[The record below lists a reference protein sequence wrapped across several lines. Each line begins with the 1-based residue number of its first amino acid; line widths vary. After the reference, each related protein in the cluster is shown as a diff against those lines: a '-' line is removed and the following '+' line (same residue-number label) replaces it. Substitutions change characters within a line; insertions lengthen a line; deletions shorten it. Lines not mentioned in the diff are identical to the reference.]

1 MTEKFELIKGNY
13 TPSEAADVLLSLL
26 NDKIKFH
33 SLKMMNLK
41 DEDIDVSASEKR
53 YEELKSFKRVVE
65 KMVMAAHHNY
75 MNVKINGTIE
85 LELVDL
91 KPEGKEIDLPEKTIS
106 KI

>member
-1 MTEKFELIKGNY
+1 MKEKFELIQGNY

-41 DEDIDVSASEKR
+41 GEDIDVSASEKR
-53 YEELKSFKRVVE
+53 LEELKSFKRKVE

-75 MNVKINGTIE
+75 MNVKINGKIE

-91 KPEGKEIDLPEKTIS
+91 KPEGKEIDLPEQTIR